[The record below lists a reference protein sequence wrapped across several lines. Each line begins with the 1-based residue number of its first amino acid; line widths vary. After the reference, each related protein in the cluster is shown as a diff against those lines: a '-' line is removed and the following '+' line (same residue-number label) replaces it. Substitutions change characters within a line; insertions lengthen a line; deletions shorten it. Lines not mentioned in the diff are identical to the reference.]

1 MVEEDSQS
9 DGEPS
14 LTPDH
19 MHMLVYSEPMRRDV
33 FQKWI
38 KRHVFDDKLTA
49 VEWSAFKGTGKS
61 RGLLVA
67 YNFGWFDQY
76 MAKQHDVI
84 GPDMTPEL
92 RAEIAKCFPM
102 EGSLKSKF
110 VCHWYA
116 DLEKKYRS
124 VHNLP
129 TDRITLFES
138 QALISASMFKWRTIN
153 VLRDRAT
160 FAKKAVLLQAYINRH
175 VLLDYSHVE
184 IDDAEWPAY
193 KAKKRK
199 RVDAFIASFDKVDE
213 ISL

>member
-1 MVEEDSQS
+1 MVEEDSTS

-14 LTPDH
+14 STPDH

-38 KRHVFDDKLTA
+38 KRHVFDDKLTP

-92 RAEIAKCFPM
+92 RAEITKCFPM

-124 VHNLP
+124 VHATEP
-129 TDRITLFES
+129 ITLFES

-153 VLRDRAT
+153 VVRDKPT
-160 FAKKAVLLQAYINRH
+160 LAKKAVLLQAYINRD
-175 VLLDYSHVE
+175 VLLDYSHCAKRT
-184 IDDAEWPAY
+184 DSQWATY
-193 KAKKRK
+193 KTKKRK
-199 RVDAFIASFDKVDE
+199 RIDTFIASFDKVE
-213 ISL
+213 